1 VLLIALVAPA
11 QAASV
16 RSGRHEFALTVGYGE
31 NHRIPTCMKERFR
44 FDDTTF
50 RWGRFYSDRNEKAY
64 ELAFNN
70 QIAGGH
76 NQAIMAVATKR
87 HYFAVRGNTALAY
100 DLAFGLV
107 RFQDAIE
114 GLATRVNFVEQV
126 GLVAQYKVGPNR
138 ALSIQY
144 RFSHCSNG
152 GIAKPNVGV
161 NASSLSVGWSWF
173 VGS

>member
-1 VLLIALVAPA
+1 M
-11 QAASV
+11 
-16 RSGRHEFALTVGYGE
+16 TVGYGE
-31 NHRIPTCMKERFR
+31 NHRIPTCVRERFR

-50 RWGRFYSDRNEKAY
+50 RWGRFDSDRNETAY
-64 ELAFNN
+64 ELAFTN
-70 QIAGGH
+70 QIAGGQ
-76 NQAIMAVATKR
+76 NEAFMAVATKR

-100 DLAFGLV
+100 DLGFGII

-114 GLATRVNFVEQV
+114 GLATRANFTEHV
-126 GLVAQYKVGPNR
+126 GLVLQYRIASNR

-161 NASSLSVGWSWF
+161 NASVLSVGWSWF
-173 VGS
+173 MGY